1 MYKQRM
7 RKGYGMTL
15 MLLAASLVF
24 AGCGAAPTSQ
34 SEPAKDDAKQAT
46 TQDGAERK
54 AQPKEIAFNP
64 PKLEDAPKGELG
76 EAIQLGHKIITE
88 TKATVPNNVGN
99 NLSCISCHADGGTN
113 KIASP
118 LVGVTAAHPQYRDRE
133 GKVITMEDRINECF
147 RRSMNGKPLE
157 AGSKEMTAMISYLTY
172 ISQGIPT
179 GADMPWRGKSK
190 VSLDGITP
198 DKANGKKLYQQS
210 CLACH
215 GANGEGT
222 GPATGPAVWGKD
234 SFNDGAGLAR
244 ISQMTGYIQK
254 NMPKVEMGGVK
265 PGELSKQQ
273 AADLAAYL
281 LSQERPEFAGKKND
295 WPKGNKPK
303 DVKY

>member
-1 MYKQRM
+1 MNREKEKKK
-7 RKGYGMTL
+7 RKYGVFP
-15 MLLAASLVF
+15 MLVTASLVF
-24 AGCGAAPTSQ
+24 AGCGTATTSQ
-34 SEPAKDDAKQAT
+34 SEPAKNAAEQTPAT
-46 TQDGAERK
+46 
-54 AQPKEIAFNP
+54 KEIAFNP

-76 EAIQLGHKIITE
+76 EAIQLGYKMVTD
-88 TKATVPNNVGN
+88 TKATVPQNVGN

-118 LVGVTAAHPQYRDRE
+118 LVGVTAVHPQYRDRE

-147 RRSMNGKPLE
+147 KRSMNGKPLE
-157 AGSKEMTAMISYLTY
+157 AGSKEMTAMIAYLTY
-172 ISQGIPT
+172 ISEGIPT
-179 GADMPWRGKSK
+179 GADIPWRGKSK
-190 VSLDGITP
+190 VSLEGITP
-198 DKANGKKLYQQS
+198 DKANGEKLYKQS

-215 GANGEGT
+215 GADGSGT
-222 GPATGPAVWGKD
+222 GPASGPAVWGEH

-254 NMPKVEMGGVK
+254 NMPKAEMGGVK

-281 LSQERPEFAGKKND
+281 LAQERPEFTGKKND